1 MRVEDMVQIWAGA
14 WGNAD
19 GLRGVSASRKR
30 EVEAK
35 VILAQMSVQGLS
47 SQAGNAGPM
56 PQPTASR

>member
-19 GLRGVSASRKR
+19 GLRGVSAARKR

-35 VILAQMSVQGLS
+35 VILAQMSVQGPS
-47 SQAGNAGPM
+47 SQSGNAGPM
-56 PQPTASR
+56 PQPTASS

>member
-1 MRVEDMVQIWAGA
+1 MRVEDMVQIWSGA

-19 GLRGVSASRKR
+19 GLRGVSDSRKW

-47 SQAGNAGPM
+47 SQSRNAGPM
-56 PQPTASR
+56 PRPTASS